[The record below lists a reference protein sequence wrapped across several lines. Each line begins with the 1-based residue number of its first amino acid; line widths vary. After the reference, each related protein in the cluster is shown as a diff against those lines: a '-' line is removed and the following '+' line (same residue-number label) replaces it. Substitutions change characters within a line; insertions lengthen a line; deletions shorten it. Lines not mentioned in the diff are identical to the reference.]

1 MIILGFYTKE
11 GNKVEGNKVCKFYSY
26 LKLMI
31 KAHLHVGFFTKF
43 YAKGASSGLRQFVAT
58 EISLKMMKNAVYFTS
73 KSFFISI
80 FD

>member
-1 MIILGFYTKE
+1 
-11 GNKVEGNKVCKFYSY
+11 
-26 LKLMI
+26 MI